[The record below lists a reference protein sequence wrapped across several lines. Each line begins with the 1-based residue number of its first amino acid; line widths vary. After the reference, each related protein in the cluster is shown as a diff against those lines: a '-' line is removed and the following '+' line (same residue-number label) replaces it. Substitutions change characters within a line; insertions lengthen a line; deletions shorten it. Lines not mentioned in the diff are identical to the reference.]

1 MESTACR
8 CEQARRSLVKTVTWR
23 VMAFG
28 LTMGIALLL
37 TRDGLLAMKLSVGAN
52 LVKSLFFYLHERTW
66 NRIGWGRKP

>member
-1 MESTACR
+1 
-8 CEQARRSLVKTVTWR
+8 
-23 VMAFG
+23 MAFG